1 MTERRR
7 GSASSERPSTS
18 VGTAVVG
25 WASKQSRSAKRECS
39 SNSGCWS
46 SQGAQSAKGDRGEH
60 RRLTVVPPN
69 RNNHEAAVSARQDRR
84 SRRLERAGMRA
95 DRDVLADRRGVARPG
110 RFDVL
115 LLGTSQAEPGAQI
128 PSFALRALS
137 IGERPPRKA
146 QRPPPRSCPSR
157 RYALPAGRGRSR
169 SARSSSVC
177 PIVPTRTHVPRLD
190 AACSLGQFASAV
202 PCRG

>member
-18 VGTAVVG
+18 VGTAGVG
-25 WASKQSRSAKRECS
+25 SASKQSRSAKRACS

-60 RRLTVVPPN
+60 RRLTVVPAN
-69 RNNHEAAVSARQDRR
+69 RNNHEAAVSARRDRR

-115 LLGTSQAEPGAQI
+115 LLGTSQAEPGAQNSLLCA
-128 PSFALRALS
+128 PGSVDRRAPRPGRRKGLRLEAA
-137 IGERPPRKA
+137 R
-146 QRPPPRSCPSR
+146 
-157 RYALPAGRGRSR
+157 PAGTRCRRDGGDVYPRDR
-169 SARSSSVC
+169 PASARS
-177 PIVPTRTHVPRLD
+177 LQLGLM
-190 AACSLGQFASAV
+190 SLG
-202 PCRG
+202 